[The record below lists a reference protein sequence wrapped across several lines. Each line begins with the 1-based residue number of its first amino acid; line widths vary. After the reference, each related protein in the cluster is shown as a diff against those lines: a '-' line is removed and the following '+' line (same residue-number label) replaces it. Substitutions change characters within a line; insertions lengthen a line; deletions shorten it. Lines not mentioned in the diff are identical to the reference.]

1 MKTAQV
7 LKITSA
13 WSLLI
18 LEDRKLFIEAK
29 VNHEAQ
35 CIRNLKLHRFFSV
48 ARSAE
53 LKRVET

>member
-18 LEDRKLFIEAK
+18 LQDRKLFIEAK
-29 VNHEAQ
+29 VNHETQ
-35 CIRNLKLHRFFSV
+35 CIRNLKLLRFFLLLDLLS
-48 ARSAE
+48 
-53 LKRVET
+53 